1 MADDLQI
8 IRTYPND
15 LEAALGQAV
24 LEANGI
30 ASVLIS
36 DSAGGMLPWLN
47 TLHPLKLAVPTA
59 DAALAGQLLDG
70 VATNDDGETGP
81 ASDD

>member
-8 IRTYPND
+8 IRTYRND

-30 ASVLIS
+30 SSVLVS
-36 DSAGGMLPWLN
+36 DNAAGALPWLN
-47 TLHPLKLAVPTA
+47 TLHPIRLAVPTA
-59 DAALAGQLLDG
+59 DAELADQLLDG
-70 VATNDDGETGP
+70 VAAEDDDAADP
-81 ASDD
+81 SDD

>member
-8 IRTYPND
+8 IRTYHND

-30 ASVLIS
+30 SSLLVSDNASG
-36 DSAGGMLPWLN
+36 ALPWLN
-47 TLHPLKLAVPTA
+47 ALHPIRLAVPTA
-59 DAALAGQLLDG
+59 DAELADQLLDG
-70 VATNDDGETGP
+70 VAAQDDGAADPT
-81 ASDD
+81 DD

>member
-8 IRTYPND
+8 IRTYRND
-15 LEAALGQAV
+15 LEAALGEAV

-30 ASVLIS
+30 ESVLVR
-36 DSAGGMLPWLN
+36 DNAAGALPHLN
-47 TLHPLKLAVPTA
+47 TLHPIRLAVSA
-59 DAALAGQLLDG
+59 VDAELAGQLLDG
-70 VATNDDGETGP
+70 VPATDDGD